1 MYRNFC
7 DLVSYLRFYKVFILF
22 LLVFN
27 LELTMIQD
35 NWAMLEN
42 ANTIG
47 LSIIKLE
54 FWNKLAK
61 AYFKISL
68 KTRICYYLLTLKF
81 GDW

>member
-47 LSIIKLE
+47 MSIIKIRVLE
-54 FWNKLAK
+54 QAGKGIFQDFPEN
-61 AYFKISL
+61 
-68 KTRICYYLLTLKF
+68 
-81 GDW
+81 